1 MLKKNLLMKVVC
13 ILALVSGAA
22 PTIMVRAETGAQKT
36 DFVQVEKLTSVIVTP
51 EKHSILPATV
61 SKLNELIEE
70 YPQWVSSVNYYIDYV
85 EAETNFTD
93 EEFNAGLTDLIVAAD
108 EAEGMAIKE
117 IDVAKVP
124 EARNALNM
132 GLWKLGIKACDAKG
146 YELTSKLMT
155 HAIKSGSSNPSTLTL
170 NDNYGV
176 FKVVALEKLAT
187 TMWEELTAWG
197 ATEVSYTKSHDF
209 TFSTANS
216 GYDYVMAIHACTVT
230 FNWLKHE
237 DGTYGCLAY
246 LHDTFDFAAAPND
259 LSILGLAN
267 DVAVELTTEGEI
279 GPFKFTINGTMG

>member
-1 MLKKNLLMKVVC
+1 
-13 ILALVSGAA
+13 
-22 PTIMVRAETGAQKT
+22 MVRAETGAQKT

-108 EAEGMAIKE
+108 EAEGMAVKE

-187 TMWEELTAWG
+187 TMWE
-197 ATEVSYTKSHDF
+197 
-209 TFSTANS
+209 
-216 GYDYVMAIHACTVT
+216 
-230 FNWLKHE
+230 
-237 DGTYGCLAY
+237 
-246 LHDTFDFAAAPND
+246 
-259 LSILGLAN
+259 
-267 DVAVELTTEGEI
+267 
-279 GPFKFTINGTMG
+279 